1 MWTAI
6 GGPCCVLLESVGV
19 LESFQM
25 MEYMRDLLP
34 DTMVIH
40 AGHRPGLERFH
51 DREIHLVREK
61 RGGPATAQERHLTP
75 RELLSRALYRLGHRR
90 SA

>member
-1 MWTAI
+1 
-6 GGPCCVLLESVGV
+6 
-19 LESFQM
+19 M

-34 DTMVIH
+34 DAMVIH

-51 DREIHLVREK
+51 NREIRLVRKK
-61 RGGPATAQERHLTP
+61 RDTP
-75 RELLSRALYRLGHRR
+75 DTGEHEDVSPLESVSHALQKLGRGR

>member
-1 MWTAI
+1 
-6 GGPCCVLLESVGV
+6 
-19 LESFQM
+19 M

-51 DREIHLVREK
+51 DREIQFVRE
-61 RGGPATAQERHLTP
+61 RNDPPPAPEQDISPLESVA
-75 RELLSRALYRLGHRR
+75 RALKRLERGR
-90 SA
+90 SAS

>member
-1 MWTAI
+1 
-6 GGPCCVLLESVGV
+6 
-19 LESFQM
+19 M

-51 DREIHLVREK
+51 DREIRLVREK
-61 RGGPATAQERHLTP
+61 RDGAVPSRQDQ
-75 RELLSRALYRLGHRR
+75 LSPLKLVTEALQRLGRGR
-90 SA
+90 ST

>member
-1 MWTAI
+1 
-6 GGPCCVLLESVGV
+6 
-19 LESFQM
+19 M

-34 DTMVIH
+34 EAMVIH

-51 DREIHLVREK
+51 DREIRLVREK
-61 RGGPATAQERHLTP
+61 RDSPAAAEKHDDVSPL
-75 RELLSRALYRLGHRR
+75 ELVSRALQKLGRGR